1 MKRTILAIMLSVAG
15 FVAVWRFEPSAI
27 GSTVVAQPP
36 AVSTPGSSTTS
47 SSAGAPAST
56 QVTVPGSV
64 ESSDYGTV
72 QVQVVFSGTNIV
84 DVQLL
89 QQPGSGRAIDALPQL
104 REEALQAQNAHIDT
118 ISGAT
123 QTSESYQ
130 QSMQSAID
138 AKGA

>member
-15 FVAVWRFEPSAI
+15 FVAVWRFEPTAI

-36 AVSTPGSSTTS
+36 AVSTPAPTTS
-47 SSAGAPAST
+47 GSAAAPAV
-56 QVTVPGSV
+56 VTVPGSV

-72 QVQVVFSGTNIV
+72 QVQVVFSGSTIT

-89 QQPGSGRAIDALPQL
+89 QQPDSGRGVQALPQL
-104 REEALQAQNAHIDT
+104 REEALQAQSAHIDT
-118 ISGAT
+118 VSGAT

-130 QSMQSAID
+130 QSMQAAID

>member
-1 MKRTILAIMLSVAG
+1 MKRTILAIMVSVAG
-15 FVAVWRFEPSAI
+15 FVAVWRFEPTAI

-36 AVSTPGSSTTS
+36 AVSTPAPTTTPTPGS
-47 SSAGAPAST
+47 AAAPAV
-56 QVTVPGSV
+56 VTVPGSV

-72 QVQVVFSGTNIV
+72 QVQVVFSGSTIT

-89 QQPGSGRAIDALPQL
+89 QQPDSGRGVQALPQL
-104 REEALQAQNAHIDT
+104 REEALQAQSAHIDT
-118 ISGAT
+118 VSGAT

-130 QSMQSAID
+130 QSMQAAID

>member
-15 FVAVWRFEPSAI
+15 FVAVWRFEPTAI

-36 AVSTPGSSTTS
+36 AVSTPSTSTAAPSSGT
-47 SSAGAPAST
+47 PAAA
-56 QVTVPGSV
+56 QVTVPGSA

-72 QVQVVFSGTNIV
+72 QVQVVFSGTKIV

-89 QQPGSGRAIDALPQL
+89 QQPDSGRAIDALPQL
-104 REEALQAQNAHIDT
+104 REEALQAQSAHIDT
-118 ISGAT
+118 VSGAT

-130 QSMQSAID
+130 QSMQAAID